1 MRTNDIDAQAAS
13 AWVKPSSKSR
23 VRNQTR
29 YPCAGLYS
37 MSLGAVIPEQLV
49 AGGAQR

>member
-1 MRTNDIDAQAAS
+1 MRTNDIDAQAVS
-13 AWVKPSSKSR
+13 AWAKPSSKSR
-23 VRNQTR
+23 VEHQTR
-29 YPCAGLYS
+29 YSGAGLYS